1 MIEVVAGDTLDAAS
15 GDVLVVPVLAGLTWG
30 PGADWAVAALGD
42 WVEDY
47 LAAQE
52 FTGKAGQMATV
63 PGGDAVEF
71 GRVVFVGLGD
81 EVDAE
86 GLRRAAGTAGRAVRR
101 YAAVVTTLHD
111 LDIEDAAECVAFG
124 FVAGQYSFDKYLS
137 EPRPAKTEIL
147 ALAGADG
154 AAMAAAERGS
164 TIAAGVSLARDLI
177 NEPAAAK
184 PPTYLAAVA
193 EEIASNTGLDI
204 TVYDEAAC
212 VEERFGGLL
221 GVAAGAASPPRM
233 VILRHEPAG
242 AEASVVLVG
251 KGIVFDS
258 GGLSLKPPAAMETMK
273 TDMSGAA
280 AVFGAMEA
288 IARLD
293 LPVKVV
299 AITPL
304 TENMPGGAAL
314 RPGDVLRARNGK
326 TIEVLNTDA
335 EGRLVLAD
343 GLSLAVEEE
352 PDLIVDIATLTG
364 ACKVALGANIG
375 GLLGN
380 EDGAITAV
388 TAAAARAG
396 ENVWTLP
403 LEKEYAPLIE
413 SPIAD
418 VKNTGGRFGG
428 AITAALFLSNFVGDV
443 PWVHLDIAGPARA
456 DKAEH
461 YIPKGATGF
470 GVRTMVAL
478 VEDMARDQ
486 G

>member
-1 MIEVVAGDTLDAAS
+1 MIEVVAGESLDTAS
-15 GDVLVVPVLAGLTWG
+15 ADVLVVPVLSDLTWG
-30 PGADWAVAALGD
+30 PGAEWAVAALGD
-42 WVEDY
+42 WVEGY

-52 FTGKAGQMATV
+52 FTGKARQMATV
-63 PGGDAVEF
+63 PGGDAVAF

-86 GLRRAAGTAGRAVRR
+86 GLRRAAGSVGRAVSK
-101 YAAVVTTLHD
+101 YATVVTTLHQ
-111 LDIEDAAECVAFG
+111 IEIDDAAECVAFG
-124 FVAGQYSFDKYLS
+124 FIAGQYRFDKYLS
-137 EPRPAKTEIL
+137 DPKPAKTEALEL
-147 ALAGADG
+147 AAAAA
-154 AAMAAAERGS
+154 AAMDAAHRGS
-164 TIAAGVSLARDLI
+164 TLAAGVALARDLI
-177 NEPAAAK
+177 NEPASAK
-184 PPTYLAAVA
+184 PPTHLAAVA
-193 EEIASNTGLDI
+193 EQIAANTGLEV

-221 GVAAGAASPPRM
+221 GVAAGATNPPRM
-233 VILRHEPAG
+233 VVLRHEPEG

-280 AVFGAMEA
+280 AVFGAMQA
-288 IARLD
+288 IALLD
-293 LPVKVV
+293 VPVKVT
-299 AITPL
+299 AIAPL
-304 TENMPGGAAL
+304 TENMPGGSAL

-343 GLSLAVEEE
+343 GLSLAVEED

-380 EDGAITAV
+380 DDDAVSAV

-403 LEKEYAPLIE
+403 LEEEYAALIE

-428 AITAALFLSNFVGDV
+428 AITAGLFLAHFVDDA

-478 VEDMARDQ
+478 VQDMAR

>member
-1 MIEVVAGDTLDAAS
+1 MIDVVAGDSLDKAR
-15 GDVLVVPVLAGLTWG
+15 GDLLVVPVLSGPTWG
-30 PGADWAVAALGD
+30 PGADWAVAKLGD
-42 WVEDY
+42 WVDEY

-52 FTGKAGQMATV
+52 FSGKAGQMATV
-63 PGGDAVEF
+63 PGGDAVDF
-71 GRVVFVGLGD
+71 GRVVFIGMGD

-86 GLRRAAGTAGRAVRR
+86 GLRRGAGTVGRAVSK
-101 YAAVVTTLHD
+101 YASVVTTLHE
-111 LDIEDAAECVAFG
+111 LEIEDAAEAVAFG
-124 FVAGQYSFDKYLS
+124 FISGQYRFDKYLS
-137 EPRPAKTEIL
+137 EPKPAKTETL
-147 ALAGADG
+147 VLSGADA
-154 AAMAAAERGS
+154 AAMAAADRGAI
-164 TIAAGVSLARDLI
+164 IAAGVALARDLV
-177 NEPAAAK
+177 NEPAGAK
-184 PPTYLAAVA
+184 PPAYLAGVA
-193 EEIASNTGLDI
+193 EEIAADTGLKI
-204 TVYDEAAC
+204 TVYDEEAC
-212 VEERFGGLL
+212 VAERFGGLL
-221 GVAAGAASPPRM
+221 GVAAGAANPPRM
-233 VILRHEPAG
+233 VVLRHEPEG

-280 AVFGAMEA
+280 AVFGAMQA
-288 IARLD
+288 IALLD
-293 LPVKVV
+293 VPVKVIGI
-299 AITPL
+299 APL

-352 PDLIVDIATLTG
+352 PDVIIDIATLTG
-364 ACKVALGANIG
+364 ACKVALGPNIG

-380 EDGAITAV
+380 DEDAITAV
-388 TAAAARAG
+388 TGAAARAG

-418 VKNTGGRFGG
+418 MKNIGGRFGG
-428 AITAALFLSNFVGDV
+428 AITAALFLANFADDV

-478 VEDMARDQ
+478 AQDLARN
-486 G
+486 